1 MSQCRGPDLELE
13 LELELESDVEP
24 QGGRLAGLTPL
35 PAPQSTCCFPQ
46 AEFLGGKKFHSRL

>member
-1 MSQCRGPDLELE
+1 MSQCRGPDPE

-24 QGGRLAGLTPL
+24 QGGRLAGLTLL

-46 AEFLGGKKFHSRL
+46 AEFLGGKKFRSQL